1 MFSPTDLGENQLD
14 FSSFWSHYKLVKK
27 WLNIEGAARE
37 KILKELADKSSSS
50 DQVKNLKMKIILA
63 VSQQNPPNPPPS
75 NAPQSMLN
83 ALNGH
88 YALKGQKQQQNDDDE
103 LSAEMLDFY
112 RTTIAHKNNRKNKRK
127 Y

>member
-50 DQVKNLKMKIILA
+50 DQVKNLKMKI
-63 VSQQNPPNPPPS
+63 QNYMSSFSTESTKSSPI
-75 NAPQSMLN
+75 
-83 ALNGH
+83 
-88 YALKGQKQQQNDDDE
+88 KC
-103 LSAEMLDFY
+103 
-112 RTTIAHKNNRKNKRK
+112 TTIDAQCT
-127 Y
+127 